1 MRRNVFLKSAA
12 RKPLKSLI
20 VFLLIGVISFGFMV
34 KLVEYMVVTGETAK
48 LEEYYKPVG
57 RLRPES
63 VEADSTA
70 EGAKLLKTDP
80 AVDYLDINRE
90 YIGVID
96 GIPAG
101 DADNTLN
108 DLKNISYFYGTVISN
123 PDLMEDKDY
132 GYSGPGTSGNYTYLS
147 NVNVR
152 IDEAVAG
159 FEENIPVGEE
169 VTIKYFSDFKPESLP
184 KKGEQ
189 YLWRAEITRHSFGY
203 FGDTVLAF
211 RAVGMGDGTY
221 FYPVEDGEPQI
232 ANPDIVVDMKTR
244 MESVYNSI
252 MVTAKDMT
260 RMPSFSDTFYIEKGR
275 ALNRTDDMNKNQVC
289 VIHKT
294 FAEKRGLDIGDK
306 LQIKIHEGINT
317 TFSTDKAL
325 EEAGLNVEDMA
336 SWGDSEWT
344 QYNALVKNE
353 PRVISECQWDGGST
367 DVNLEIVGIYNS
379 YDEKTGSIGYEAKIY
394 MPDSLVPAE
403 WPSWINMYNFTFIL
417 KSADHMDAF
426 MEGTGAMLEEIGCVP
441 EFEKNGWEDFKAA
454 VGPLRQSVFTGV
466 IVFAL
471 ILTAVMAF
479 GVIFFIYIH
488 KSSWTMVRLLG
499 KSKGSAAR
507 MLMETSAATAA
518 PAIVIGGLVSW
529 RYGLKQASET
539 MAGLRE
545 MTLTAGEV
553 TDASA
558 KTVAAVG
565 EVSLPIYWL
574 FVMCAGV
581 IILWMVM
588 MSVAVHMLG
597 RRSLMQVMQG
607 TAVKIKK
614 AGKTEIT
621 DDLSEKLPIA
631 EDSILI
637 KPEISGSIKSEISG
651 SLADADGTSKVSKTV
666 HVAQT
671 GERAGAGQGV
681 RYICR
686 HLVRTAG
693 RGMMVVIVLAAFIFG
708 LGWLQST
715 MKLNEEKIET
725 LYNTVE
731 MTGNIVP
738 KQMAVSVY
746 DKVGNIPKWA
756 VTDLEKTQR
765 FSEICA
771 QTEEDVIIA
780 AVDEKNQET
789 GNNSYGSG
797 DPNAL
802 VINHKNAYKPLKSG
816 TTQIEFADGYDM
828 SIFEAKKY
836 DPEAET
842 VIIRKD
848 VLEMLGSAVGDRV
861 KIIVSRK
868 GTFITNPESRSQIYT
883 IAGSFTEEAEPSA
896 YQVIMP
902 SGAYENLVGTSGVYY
917 TDVEFLAKA
926 SQNRKI
932 GEFKA
937 EIKEILSNYS
947 SKDYIEVD
955 YNLNES
961 ELTNAVEPLEKNN
974 TLMRVLYPIVLAV
987 AVLVTMLL
995 CVLLTV
1001 QSYKETAIMRV
1012 LGTTKLRIGVILSA
1026 ERLIVCTLGLCA
1038 GVLVSCLTLDGISE
1052 NILITIM
1059 GCAAICLGFGAAA
1072 SIISAAVSVRRRPL
1086 EFLQVKE

>member
-1 MRRNVFLKSAA
+1 MRRNVFLKSAV

-34 KLVEYMVVTGETAK
+34 KLVEYKVVTDETAK

-63 VEADSTA
+63 LEANLTA

-101 DADNTLN
+101 DADNTLD
-108 DLKNISYFYGTVISN
+108 DLKNISYFYGTVVSN

-132 GYSGPGTSGNYTYLS
+132 GYSGPGTPGNYTYLS
-147 NVNVR
+147 NVNVH
-152 IDEAVAG
+152 IDKAVAG

-184 KKGEQ
+184 QKGEQ
-189 YLWRAEITRHSFGY
+189 YLWRAVITRHPFGY
-203 FGDTVLAF
+203 SGDTVLAF

-221 FYPVEDGEPQI
+221 FYLVEDGEPQI
-232 ANPDIVVDMKTR
+232 ANPDIVVDMKAR
-244 MESVYNSI
+244 RESVYNST

-260 RMPSFSDTFYIEKGR
+260 RMPSFSDAFYVEKGR
-275 ALNRTDDMNKNQVC
+275 VLNRTDDMNKNQVC

-294 FAEKRGLDIGDK
+294 FAEKRGLDVGDK

-317 TFSTDKAL
+317 TFSTDKAV
-325 EEAGLNVEDMA
+325 EEAGLNAENMA

-344 QYNALVKNE
+344 QYNTLVKNE
-353 PRVISECQWDGGST
+353 PRVISECQWDGGAA
-367 DVNLEIVGIYNS
+367 DVNLEIVGIYS
-379 YDEKTGSIGYEAKIY
+379 AYDEKTGNIGYEAKIY
-394 MPDSLVPAE
+394 VPDSLVPAE
-403 WPSWINMYNFTFIL
+403 WPSWINMYNFTFVL

-471 ILTAVMAF
+471 ILAAVMAF

-507 MLMETSAATAA
+507 MLMETSAATAV

-581 IILWMVM
+581 IILWLVM

-607 TAVKIKK
+607 AAAKIKK
-614 AGKTEIT
+614 AGKTEIK

-631 EDSILI
+631 EDSISI
-637 KPEISGSIKSEISG
+637 KPEISGRP
-651 SLADADGTSKVSKTV
+651 ADADRTAEVSQPAHIAKTGV
-666 HVAQT
+666 
-671 GERAGAGQGV
+671 RAGAGQAL

-693 RGMMVVIVLAAFIFG
+693 RGIMVVVVLAAFIFG

-731 MTGNIVP
+731 VTGNIVP
-738 KQMAVSVY
+738 KQIDISVH
-746 DKVGNIPKWA
+746 DKVGNIPEWA

-771 QTEEDVIIA
+771 QTKEDVTIA

-789 GNNSYGSG
+789 GNYSYGSG

-802 VINHKNAYKPLKSG
+802 VINHKNAYEPLKSG

-828 SIFEAKKY
+828 SVFEAKKY

-848 VLEMLGSAVGDRV
+848 VLEMLDSAVGDRV

-883 IAGSFTEEAEPSA
+883 IAGSFTEEAELSG

-917 TDVEFLAKA
+917 TDVEFSADA

-932 GEFKA
+932 DEFRA
-937 EIKEILSNYS
+937 EIKEILSDYS
-947 SKDYIEVD
+947 SEDYIEVD

-1026 ERLIVCTLGLCA
+1026 ERLIVCALGLCA
-1038 GVLVSCLTLDGISE
+1038 GVIVSGLTLDGISE
-1052 NILITIM
+1052 NILITIL
-1059 GCAAICLGFGAAA
+1059 GCAAICLVSGAAA